1 MPHISLGRSVLQR
14 PAGVGVAPWDDG
26 VHMYIAGTDGRK
38 VLVIDRNRM
47 KTVRQ
52 LSTPDMLYPHG
63 IAFCKHLREVYVTG
77 RLSPS
82 RDSALIRDLKV
93 YQILCNETLF

>member
-1 MPHISLGRSVLQR
+1 MPRVSLGRSVLQR

-26 VHMYIAGTDGRK
+26 VYMYIVVTDGRK

-47 KTVRQ
+47 KLVRQ

-63 IAFCKHLREVYVTG
+63 IAFSESLHEVYVTG
-77 RLSPS
+77 RICSS
-82 RDSALIRDLKV
+82 RDSPLLWNLNV
-93 YQILCNETLF
+93 YQIQCVYK